1 MLVRLLGKTAT
12 CTNRLSTSPCV
23 AAASIRSFSLVGPEG
38 SNAQPWSDLELPGL
52 RAPPAQVTPDE
63 EVYSYLTPGIRKT
76 QVADLK
82 DKWDNLGFQIRPMNG
97 HVIFRWA
104 NGCWDTG
111 TFVPA
116 PYVLLH
122 INSGA
127 LHYGVSVFEGLK
139 AFSCKDG
146 RVRIMSP
153 KMNAARMQEGAR
165 KLQMPEVPTEMFV
178 EGVAE
183 CVRRNV
189 EFVPP
194 YGNQASMYIRPL
206 LFASGHML
214 GLAPLA
220 EEYSL
225 LVTVLPAGGYFS
237 KGGGDEGV
245 DALVMEEHDRAAP
258 YGTGHV
264 KAGGNYAADLEPV
277 HYAKKKGY
285 GTTLYLD
292 AKERRYIEEFSVC
305 NFVGIT
311 ADGRYVT
318 PKARSILSSTT
329 NRMLQV
335 LAKEAGL
342 VVEQREIDF
351 DKEIESFKEVGMVGT
366 AAVVVRVK
374 SITRGNKVYRT
385 GSFDTLASIREKFTA
400 IQFGDLPDR
409 HGWMHD
415 VCAVSEQE

>member
-1 MLVRLLGKTAT
+1 
-12 CTNRLSTSPCV
+12 
-23 AAASIRSFSLVGPEG
+23 
-38 SNAQPWSDLELPGL
+38 
-52 RAPPAQVTPDE
+52 
-63 EVYSYLTPGIRKT
+63 
-76 QVADLK
+76 
-82 DKWDNLGFQIRPMNG
+82 
-97 HVIFRWA
+97 
-104 NGCWDTG
+104 
-111 TFVPA
+111 
-116 PYVLLH
+116 
-122 INSGA
+122 
-127 LHYGVSVFEGLK
+127 
-139 AFSCKDG
+139 
-146 RVRIMSP
+146 
-153 KMNAARMQEGAR
+153 
-165 KLQMPEVPTEMFV
+165 LQMPEVPTEMFV
-178 EGVAE
+178 NSVAE

>member
-1 MLVRLLGKTAT
+1 
-12 CTNRLSTSPCV
+12 
-23 AAASIRSFSLVGPEG
+23 
-38 SNAQPWSDLELPGL
+38 
-52 RAPPAQVTPDE
+52 
-63 EVYSYLTPGIRKT
+63 
-76 QVADLK
+76 
-82 DKWDNLGFQIRPMNG
+82 
-97 HVIFRWA
+97 
-104 NGCWDTG
+104 
-111 TFVPA
+111 
-116 PYVLLH
+116 VLLH

-139 AFSCKDG
+139 AFACKDG

-153 KMNAARMQEGAR
+153 TMNAARMQEGAR

-183 CVRRNV
+183 CVRRNA

-194 YGNQASMYIRPL
+194 YGNEASMYIRPL

-220 EEYSL
+220 EEYSF
-225 LVTVLPAGGYFS
+225 LVTVLPAGGYFG
-237 KGGGDEGV
+237 KGGADEGV

-258 YGTGHV
+258 HGTGHV
-264 KAGGNYAADLEPV
+264 KAAGNYAADLEPV
-277 HYAKKKGY
+277 HGAKKKGY

-292 AKERRYIEEFSVC
+292 AREKRYVEEFSVC

-318 PKARSILSSTT
+318 PKARSILASTT

-335 LAKEAGL
+335 LAEEAGL
-342 VVEQREIDF
+342 IVEQREIDF
-351 DKEIESFKEVGMVGT
+351 DKEIESFTEIGMVGT

-374 SITRGNKVYRT
+374 SITRRDKVYRT
-385 GSFDTLASIREKFTA
+385 HTFDTLASIRKRFTS
-400 IQFGDLPDR
+400 IQSGDLPDN
-409 HGWMHD
+409 HGWMYD
-415 VCAVSEQE
+415 VCGARQQE